1 MLERRKIGVEKMKN
15 ENEVDLKSGEE
26 IERAFRNRLERT
38 FRISEEENL
47 VRGMKEWW
55 MSGSDRRLIE
65 SEPKYSEVIW
75 TLGKGGRGRAYERI
89 NITEIEEVK
98 RGGVPKRRQS
108 KGA

>member
-15 ENEVDLKSGEE
+15 ENGVDLKSGEE

-55 MSGSDRRLIE
+55 MSGSDRAE
-65 SEPKYSEVIW
+65 KE
-75 TLGKGGRGRAYERI
+75 GRGSRKGKFLVREFLKGSGL
-89 NITEIEEVK
+89 N
-98 RGGVPKRRQS
+98 QS
-108 KGA
+108 CSRDLSNQSL